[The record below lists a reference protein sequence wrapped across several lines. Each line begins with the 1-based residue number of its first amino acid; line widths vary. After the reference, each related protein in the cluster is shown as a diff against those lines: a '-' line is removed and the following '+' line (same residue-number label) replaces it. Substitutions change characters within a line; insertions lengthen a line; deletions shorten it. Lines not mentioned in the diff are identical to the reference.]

1 MIFHH
6 NLSLIYEV
14 PNSHSYKII
23 KELFAHH
30 TRLSD
35 MKDWSVELGR
45 ELNLGEDKDRKLL
58 VKRGGW
64 PILESRTFHQHIS
77 KFSSPKNSADICI

>member
-1 MIFHH
+1 MKDHQG
-6 NLSLIYEV
+6 
-14 PNSHSYKII
+14 SYLHII
-23 KELFAHH
+23 L
-30 TRLSD
+30 RLSD

-77 KFSSPKNSADICI
+77 KFSSPKNYADIQKDI